1 MPFVKGRSGNPS
13 GRRKAD
19 VELRALARSY
29 TAAAVKILATVMR
42 DAKSPRARAFA
53 AEKLLERG
61 WGKPVQNNP
70 ALPA

>member
-1 MPFVKGRSGNPS
+1 MPFVKGQSGNPS
-13 GRRKAD
+13 GRPKAD
-19 VELRALARSY
+19 MELRALARSH
-29 TAAAVKILATVMR
+29 TAAAVKTLVTVMR
-42 DAKSPRARAFA
+42 TAKQPQARAFA